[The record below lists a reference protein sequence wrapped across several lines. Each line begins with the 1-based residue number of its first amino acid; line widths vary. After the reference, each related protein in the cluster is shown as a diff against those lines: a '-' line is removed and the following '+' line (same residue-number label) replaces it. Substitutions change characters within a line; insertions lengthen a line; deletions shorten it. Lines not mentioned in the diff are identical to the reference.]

1 MGKDACLDELPVNTQ
16 WETVDTQL
24 NCYWKCLTEHFNQKG
39 CYYTTRQ
46 SQWTGFPTYLHNWI
60 LVLNAGQNLFMSP
73 EIHACMQMAHT
84 GTQTSETLLQ
94 LIANDFHIGQSGLFP
109 LFFTGAD
116 SDALCLHTKQ
126 ELG

>member
-1 MGKDACLDELPVNTQ
+1 
-16 WETVDTQL
+16 
-24 NCYWKCLTEHFNQKG
+24 
-39 CYYTTRQ
+39 
-46 SQWTGFPTYLHNWI
+46 
-60 LVLNAGQNLFMSP
+60 MSP

-84 GTQTSETLLQ
+84 GTQTSETLQ

-116 SDALCLHTKQ
+116 SDALCLDTKQ